1 MEVSKAG
8 VPKNLMSLLKIVK
21 IMHRFVEFKSAKAAF
36 LFADYCQ
43 TQGIFVEVQQQGA
56 VTALLAPAEQIILL
70 QPLLEQF
77 LQDPTHPRYQ
87 AAAWQQSHTVKTAPT
102 HSRWHFSTLLRWPV
116 TSLVVLFT
124 LLVYLWQ
131 QIDFA
136 GANASLQLTDT
147 SAVWRWVTPAF
158 LHFSLT
164 HLVFNLCW
172 WVLLGHK
179 IERQLS
185 SRVLFQI
192 MLSSAVLSNGWQLAL
207 AGPNFGGLSGV
218 VYALLGY
225 CWLSDRL
232 NASQHYPVTNG
243 LAIFM
248 ILWLALGFMDVLWV
262 NMANWAHLGGLLCG
276 LGWAWL
282 AKRSNHTTKTY

>member
-1 MEVSKAG
+1 
-8 VPKNLMSLLKIVK
+8 
-21 IMHRFVEFKSAKAAF
+21 MHRFVEFKSAKAAL

-43 TQGIFVEVQQQGA
+43 TQGIPVDVQPEGA
-56 VTALLAPAEQIILL
+56 VTALLAPAEHIEQL
-70 QPLLEQF
+70 QTLLEQF
-77 LQDPTHPRYQ
+77 LQDPAHPRYQ
-87 AAAWQQSHTVKTAPT
+87 AAAWQQSHTVQSA
-102 HSRWHFSTLLRWPV
+102 SSNNSWNLSALWHLPV
-116 TSLVVLFT
+116 TSLVVLTT

-185 SRVLFQI
+185 SWVLFQI
-192 MLSSAVLSNGWQLAL
+192 MLSSAVLSNGLQLAL

-243 LAIFM
+243 LAVFM
-248 ILWLALGFMDVLWV
+248 IFWLALGFMDVLWV

-282 AKRSNHTTKTY
+282 TKNSRPTAKTY